1 MRKKITLLLC
11 LLLLCLPL
19 SGCAITDWFDSLG
32 RKIEGAKTSH
42 ELSDLTGELQEK
54 MVSGNYSQATLD
66 AWSNAL
72 DATREWDTLAN
83 SEPEEHNI
91 FERIGYLITTRHW
104 TDKGIHDYKV
114 SKAESKVNAAR
125 ADAEAAEASD
135 PIFLASLSDEEDPG
149 SNKERSNKTTF
160 IIIIVVVVILLLLL
174 FLFLRSRS
182 HKPVKVTAPAR
193 KPAPVPVTAPAPSG
207 ALADRDTS
215 ARVDAN
221 KMKACKKM
229 ADKLGLNVDE
239 ELKRNNGDVDQLY
252 MSLMRMTPLE
262 D

>member
-1 MRKKITLLLC
+1 MMRKITLLLYT
-11 LLLLCLPL
+11 LLLCTML
-19 SGCAITDWFDSLG
+19 SGCGLFDGIS
-32 RKIEGAKTSH
+32 AKLDGVSASQA
-42 ELSDLTGELQEK
+42 LSSLTGELQEK
-54 MVSGNYSQATLD
+54 MTSGNYSQETLD
-66 AWSNAL
+66 AWKANL

-83 SEPEEHNI
+83 SEPEKHNL
-91 FERIGYLITTRHW
+91 FERIGYIIKDNCW
-104 TDKGIHDYKV
+104 TEKSIHENAIN
-114 SKAESKVNAAR
+114 KAKNKALQTK
-125 ADAEAAEASD
+125 ADAESAEASD
-135 PIFLASLSDEEDPG
+135 PILLASLGDDGQDG

-160 IIIIVVVVILLLLL
+160 IIIIVVVVVLMLLL

-182 HKPVKVTAPAR
+182 HKPVKVTAPTR
-193 KPAPVPVTAPAPSG
+193 NKPTPVTAPAPAG
-207 ALADRDTS
+207 ALTDRDTS